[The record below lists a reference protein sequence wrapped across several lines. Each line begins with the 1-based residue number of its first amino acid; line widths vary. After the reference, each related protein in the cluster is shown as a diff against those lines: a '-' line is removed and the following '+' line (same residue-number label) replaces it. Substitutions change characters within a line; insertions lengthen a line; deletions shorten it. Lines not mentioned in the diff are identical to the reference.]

1 MANGTFNLRRGRGV
15 FAISLCL
22 PGGEGESQWQ
32 SSDPV
37 SKWFLVRA
45 RSPNEACHTPAGV
58 TNRVPLQTNTILDPL
73 GRQLG
78 FLLLLGLPI
87 ACLSW
92 TVTHEEIFRE
102 PRQFCKD
109 KSESCRPLYLR
120 KLFYLFTCEYC
131 FSHYVTA
138 FFLTVTQFQLL
149 YRGWRGYLVAE
160 FALVWV
166 ANVYM
171 GVFNRLR
178 LDIKSENILIQ
189 EQAKSVEAPRPVGLI
204 R

>member
-1 MANGTFNLRRGRGV
+1 
-15 FAISLCL
+15 
-22 PGGEGESQWQ
+22 
-32 SSDPV
+32 
-37 SKWFLVRA
+37 
-45 RSPNEACHTPAGV
+45 
-58 TNRVPLQTNTILDPL
+58 LQINTIVDPL

-87 ACLSW
+87 ACVSW
-92 TVTHEEIFRE
+92 TVTHEEVFRE
-102 PRQFCKD
+102 PREFCKE
-109 KSESCRPLYLR
+109 KSENCRPLYLR

-138 FFLTVTQFQLL
+138 FFLVVTHFQLL

-171 GVFNRLR
+171 SVFNRLR
-178 LDIKSENILIQ
+178 LDIRSENIHIQ
-189 EQAKSVEAPRPVGLI
+189 EQARSVEAPKPVGLV